1 MKEEKNFDIFGYVR
15 GMRYKRNCMV
25 QTEVSQIPQSS
36 LYVILNITVYY
47 YTASVCVHS

>member
-25 QTEVSQIPQSS
+25 QTEVSQIPHNLLSM
-36 LYVILNITVYY
+36 
-47 YTASVCVHS
+47 